1 MPAGEHKQDAC
12 AAINVMGYEGM
23 RKHIEYY
30 FLKILET
37 VFSLFSFG
45 ISRKIGA
52 CIGIVAYLVDRSHR
66 QVARENLC
74 AVFKDKKLQEIDKI
88 IKRVYVNLGQ
98 SLAEFFYI
106 PWVDRRFV
114 DRFVEIKGKEYM
126 DAALAQGKGVINVV
140 GHFGNWE
147 LINPVYR
154 VFGYP
159 LTAVA
164 YPQNNELTN
173 EVINQYR
180 ISSGAVIVTNE
191 EPYKNLVKILSQ
203 GGLLILVADQDAG
216 SHGIFVDFLGKQAST
231 AKGPAIL
238 ALRTSAPIIITCL
251 IRKGSGYQM
260 IMSKPLELIKTD
272 NWKEDVFINTRL
284 WCKGLEEY
292 IYQYPDQWF
301 WLHRRWKTRVGG

>member
-1 MPAGEHKQDAC
+1 
-12 AAINVMGYEGM
+12 M

-37 VFSLFSFG
+37 VFSLFPFR
-45 ISRKIGA
+45 ISRKIGM
-52 CIGIVAYLVDRSHR
+52 CLGGIAYLFDRRHR
-66 QVARENLC
+66 LIARENLC
-74 AVFKDKKLQEIDKI
+74 AVFKDKNLQEIDKI
-88 IKRVYVNLGQ
+88 VKRVYLNLGQ
-98 SLAEFFYI
+98 NLAEFFYI
-106 PWVDRRFV
+106 PWIDRRSV
-114 DRFVEIKGKEYM
+114 DRFVEINGKEYM
-126 DAALAQGKGVINVV
+126 DSALAQGKGVINVI

-147 LINPVYR
+147 LINPIYR

-180 ISSGAVIVTNE
+180 TSSGAVIVSKE
-191 EPYKNLVKILSQ
+191 ETYKNLVEILKQ
-203 GGLLILVADQDAG
+203 GGLLCLAADQDAG
-216 SHGIFVDFLGKQAST
+216 GHGIFVDFLGKQAST

-251 IRKGSGYQM
+251 IRKGAGYQM
-260 IMSKPLELIKTD
+260 IMTKPLELVRTGS
-272 NWKEDVFINTRL
+272 WKEDVLTNTRL
-284 WCKGLEEY
+284 WCKMLEDY

-301 WLHRRWKTRVGG
+301 WLHRRWKTEQGE